1 MRHRPRNDEKF
12 VNGSR
17 QESRKD
23 AEHVSG
29 NGSPLRDRPRQGH
42 SNSPDPSSGQQQR
55 SPRWKHDSP
64 SSNRNAR
71 HSHDSRSLSSSSEHS
86 SSRDFGDRRSR
97 RGNHDGRSPSSPRLR
112 TSRRDSSRD
121 DGSPRRRRSKARMLL
136 PQDHGDSSDCSPSR
150 LKKSRQWGHRDERD
164 RSQSQLKER
173 RQRDHRDS
181 SSNWLKEW
189 SRRKRQR
196 SHSFSSDSD
205 ERSFRHSPRRGCIQ
219 SSSDRS
225 RKRSHTPLH
234 SRNPRDRSH
243 STERRQKWTRR
254 SSSRDRDR
262 RRRGTSVERIRK
274 GRSLSLSQEREKG
287 NGDGRSERPGRS
299 SATRVDT
306 SSRKHGRNGDSKT
319 KVKTR
324 APDRDFLKLIPNFDS
339 MTPAEKVKA
348 KMKLQLSETVVKDTA
363 KGMTG
368 EWERFDFDKDAP
380 LDDEAK
386 LDYFGGSF
394 SVCCF
399 PYAFELTLK
408 PCLLQQQTSLSW
420 ILS

>member
-1 MRHRPRNDEKF
+1 
-12 VNGSR
+12 
-17 QESRKD
+17 
-23 AEHVSG
+23 
-29 NGSPLRDRPRQGH
+29 
-42 SNSPDPSSGQQQR
+42 
-55 SPRWKHDSP
+55 
-64 SSNRNAR
+64 
-71 HSHDSRSLSSSSEHS
+71 
-86 SSRDFGDRRSR
+86 
-97 RGNHDGRSPSSPRLR
+97 
-112 TSRRDSSRD
+112 
-121 DGSPRRRRSKARMLL
+121 
-136 PQDHGDSSDCSPSR
+136 
-150 LKKSRQWGHRDERD
+150 
-164 RSQSQLKER
+164 
-173 RQRDHRDS
+173 
-181 SSNWLKEW
+181 
-189 SRRKRQR
+189 
-196 SHSFSSDSD
+196 
-205 ERSFRHSPRRGCIQ
+205 
-219 SSSDRS
+219 
-225 RKRSHTPLH
+225 
-234 SRNPRDRSH
+234 
-243 STERRQKWTRR
+243 
-254 SSSRDRDR
+254 
-262 RRRGTSVERIRK
+262 VERIRK

>member
-1 MRHRPRNDEKF
+1 MEEEKAAAYYEELVRKGGNAARFKQGLGFGGSKGSEVSSSSIIIPKSDAHASLSNFVKQASPGRAAAIQTEIRAESIRDKLKKKETIPSDEY
-12 VNGSR
+12 
-17 QESRKD
+17 
-23 AEHVSG
+23 
-29 NGSPLRDRPRQGH
+29 
-42 SNSPDPSSGQQQR
+42 
-55 SPRWKHDSP
+55 
-64 SSNRNAR
+64 
-71 HSHDSRSLSSSSEHS
+71 HDSR
-86 SSRDFGDRRSR
+86 R
-97 RGNHDGRSPSSPRLR
+97 
-112 TSRRDSSRD
+112 
-121 DGSPRRRRSKARMLL
+121 K
-136 PQDHGDSSDCSPSR
+136 
-150 LKKSRQWGHRDERD
+150 HR
-164 RSQSQLKER
+164 
-173 RQRDHRDS
+173 
-181 SSNWLKEW
+181 
-189 SRRKRQR
+189 
-196 SHSFSSDSD
+196 
-205 ERSFRHSPRRGCIQ
+205 Q

-225 RKRSHTPLH
+225 RKRSRTPLH

-243 STERRQKWTRR
+243 STERCQEWTRR

-306 SSRKHGRNGDSKT
+306 SSRRHGRNGDSKT

-386 LDYFGGSF
+386 LDYFGD
-394 SVCCF
+394 
-399 PYAFELTLK
+399 K
-408 PCLLQQQTSLSW
+408 QRQTSLICRTGNRSQFILQARREAHIQAAHDAAIFGAPVATTHGLKTKKEGSGHRVRDGEEDNHAARRRSDVTSLTDEEERSKVTETPGTGVVSEQIIAMQSAGSW
-420 ILS
+420 QERAKKMREARAAAAGLHMEASAS

>member
-1 MRHRPRNDEKF
+1 MEEEKAAAYYEELVRKGSNAARFKQGLGFGGAKVSEVGSSSIIPKSDAHASLSNFVKQASPGRAAAIQTEIRAESIRDKLKKKETIPSDEY
-12 VNGSR
+12 
-17 QESRKD
+17 
-23 AEHVSG
+23 
-29 NGSPLRDRPRQGH
+29 
-42 SNSPDPSSGQQQR
+42 
-55 SPRWKHDSP
+55 
-64 SSNRNAR
+64 
-71 HSHDSRSLSSSSEHS
+71 HDSR
-86 SSRDFGDRRSR
+86 R
-97 RGNHDGRSPSSPRLR
+97 
-112 TSRRDSSRD
+112 
-121 DGSPRRRRSKARMLL
+121 K
-136 PQDHGDSSDCSPSR
+136 
-150 LKKSRQWGHRDERD
+150 HR
-164 RSQSQLKER
+164 
-173 RQRDHRDS
+173 
-181 SSNWLKEW
+181 
-189 SRRKRQR
+189 
-196 SHSFSSDSD
+196 
-205 ERSFRHSPRRGCIQ
+205 Q

-243 STERRQKWTRR
+243 STERCQEWTRR

-287 NGDGRSERPGRS
+287 NSDGRSERPGRS

-306 SSRKHGRNGDSKT
+306 SSRRHGRNGDSKT

-386 LDYFGGSF
+386 LDYFGGNRSQF
-394 SVCCF
+394 ILQARREAQIQAAHDAAIFGAPV
-399 PYAFELTLK
+399 ATTHGLK
-408 PCLLQQQTSLSW
+408 TKKEGSGHRVRDGEEDNRAARRRSDVTSLTDEEERSKVTETPGTGVVSEQIIAMQSAGSW
-420 ILS
+420 QERAKKMREARAAAAGLHMEASAS